1 MINVGELRR
10 GVNIELDGQ
19 LFSVIDFDHI
29 KMGRGGAVARLKLRN
44 LRTGAIFERTFPA
57 SEKFRRAYLERRKVQ
72 FSYNDEDLY
81 HFMDTETFEDMA
93 LGRQQLGD
101 MVSYL
106 LENVVVDVLTYDG
119 EPISVELPM
128 TMEMRVVQTDPG
140 FKGDT
145 ATGGT
150 KPAIVE
156 TGLRVNV
163 PLFVTEG
170 ELIRVDTRDATY
182 IERVSER

>member
-1 MINVGELRR
+1 MINVGELRK

-19 LFSVIDFDHI
+19 LLGVIDFEHI

-57 SEKFRRAYLERRKVQ
+57 SEKFRRAFLERRKVQ
-72 FSYNDEDLY
+72 FSYNEDELY
-81 HFMDTETFEDMA
+81 HFMDTETFEDFTLSRA
-93 LGRQQLGD
+93 QLGD

-106 LENVVVDVLTYDG
+106 LENVVADVLTYEG
-119 EPISVELPM
+119 EPISVELPT

-163 PLFVTEG
+163 PLFVNEG
-170 ELIRVDTRDATY
+170 ELIRVDTRDGSY

>member
-19 LFSVIDFDHI
+19 LFGVIDFEHI

-72 FSYNDEDLY
+72 FSYSEDELY
-81 HFMDTETFEDMA
+81 HFMDTETFEDFT
-93 LGRQQLGD
+93 LSRSQLGD

-106 LENVVVDVLTYDG
+106 LENVVADVLTYEG
-119 EPISVELPM
+119 EPISVELPT
-128 TMEMRVVQTDPG
+128 TMDMRVVQTDPG

-170 ELIRVDTRDATY
+170 ELIRVDTRDGSY

>member
-1 MINVGELRR
+1 MINVGELRK

-19 LFSVIDFDHI
+19 LLGVIDFEHI

-57 SEKFRRAYLERRKVQ
+57 SEKFKRAYLERRKVQ
-72 FSYNDEDLY
+72 FSYNEDELY
-81 HFMDTETFEDMA
+81 HFMDTETFEDFTLSRA
-93 LGRQQLGD
+93 QLGD

-106 LENVVVDVLTYDG
+106 LENVVADVLTYEG
-119 EPISVELPM
+119 EPISVELPT

-163 PLFVTEG
+163 PLFVNEG
-170 ELIRVDTRDATY
+170 ELIRVDTRDGTY
-182 IERVSER
+182 IERVTER

>member
-19 LFSVIDFDHI
+19 LFGVIDFEHI

-72 FSYNDEDLY
+72 YSYSEDDLF
-81 HFMDTETFEDMA
+81 HFMDTETFEDFT
-93 LGRQQLGD
+93 LSRQQLGD

-106 LENVVVDVLTYDG
+106 LENVVADVLTYEG
-119 EPISVELPM
+119 EPISVELPT
-128 TMEMRVVQTDPG
+128 TMDMRVVQTDPG

-170 ELIRVDTRDATY
+170 ELIRVDTRDGTY

>member
-1 MINVGELRR
+1 MITVGELRR

-19 LFSVIDFDHI
+19 LLGVIEFEHI
-29 KMGRGGAVARLKLRN
+29 KMGRGGAVVRLKMRN

-72 FSYNDEDLY
+72 YSYPDEQLL
-81 HFMDTETFEDMA
+81 HFMDTETFEDVT
-93 LGRQQLGD
+93 LNRDQLGD
-101 MVSYL
+101 DVNYL
-106 LENVVVDVLTYDG
+106 KENIVVDLLTYNG
-119 EPISVELPM
+119 EPISVELP
-128 TMEMRVVQTDPG
+128 TTIELRITQTDPG

-163 PLFVTEG
+163 PLFVNEG
-170 ELIRVDTRDATY
+170 EVIRVDTRSGAY
-182 IERVSER
+182 IERA

>member
-1 MINVGELRR
+1 MINVGELRK

-19 LFSVIDFDHI
+19 LLGVIDFEHI

-57 SEKFRRAYLERRKVQ
+57 SEKFRRAFLERRKVQ
-72 FSYNDEDLY
+72 FSYNEDELY
-81 HFMDTETFEDMA
+81 HFMDTETFEDFTLNRA
-93 LGRQQLGD
+93 QLGD
-101 MVSYL
+101 MVNFL
-106 LENVVVDVLTYDG
+106 LENVVADVLTYEG
-119 EPISVELPM
+119 EPISVELPT

-150 KPAIVE
+150 KPAVVE

-163 PLFVTEG
+163 PLFINEG
-170 ELIRVDTRDATY
+170 ELIRVDTRDGSY

>member
-1 MINVGELRR
+1 MINVGELRK

-19 LFSVIDFDHI
+19 LLGVIDFEHI

-72 FSYNDEDLY
+72 FSYNEDELY
-81 HFMDTETFEDMA
+81 HFMDTETFEDFTLNRA
-93 LGRQQLGD
+93 QLGD
-101 MVSYL
+101 GVNYL
-106 LENVVVDVLTYDG
+106 LENTVADVLTYEG
-119 EPISVELPM
+119 EPISVELPT

-163 PLFVTEG
+163 PLFVNEG
-170 ELIRVDTRDATY
+170 ELIRVDTRDGSY

>member
-1 MINVGELRR
+1 LINVGELRR

-19 LFSVIDFDHI
+19 LLGVIDFEHI

-44 LRTGAIFERTFPA
+44 LRSGAIFERTFPA

-72 FSYNDEDLY
+72 FSYNEDELY
-81 HFMDTETFEDMA
+81 HFMDTETFEDIE
-93 LGRQQLGD
+93 LSRQQLGD
-101 MVSYL
+101 GVSYL

-119 EPISVELPM
+119 EPISVELPT

-163 PLFVTEG
+163 PLFVNEG
-170 ELIRVDTRDATY
+170 ELIRVDARDGTY

>member
-1 MINVGELRR
+1 MITVGELRR

-19 LFSVIDFDHI
+19 LLGVIEFEHI
-29 KMGRGGAVARLKLRN
+29 KMGRGGAVVRLKMRN
-44 LRTGAIFERTFPA
+44 LRTGALFERTFPA

-72 FSYNDEDLY
+72 YSYPDEQLL
-81 HFMDTETFEDMA
+81 HFMDTETFEDVT
-93 LGRQQLGD
+93 LSRDQLGND
-101 MVSYL
+101 ANYL
-106 LENVVVDVLTYDG
+106 KENIVVDLLTYDG
-119 EPISVELPM
+119 EPISVELP
-128 TMEMRVVQTDPG
+128 TTIELRIVQTDPG

-163 PLFVTEG
+163 PLFVNEG
-170 ELIRVDTRDATY
+170 EVIRVDTRTGAY
-182 IERVSER
+182 IERA

>member
-1 MINVGELRR
+1 
-10 GVNIELDGQ
+10 
-19 LFSVIDFDHI
+19 
-29 KMGRGGAVARLKLRN
+29 
-44 LRTGAIFERTFPA
+44 
-57 SEKFRRAYLERRKVQ
+57 
-72 FSYNDEDLY
+72 
-81 HFMDTETFEDMA
+81 MDTETFEDMA

-119 EPISVELPM
+119 EPISVELPT

-163 PLFVTEG
+163 PLFVNEG